1 MTKFLMGA
9 VAALALSIPALSQA
23 QSVGEHGPGACT
35 LQAKLQVKSLFI
47 VFGTTEGRGRGTI
60 ECSYADGFEESIPV
74 RVKVEGFG
82 IGLGGSDVSVR
93 LGATNIGVYNDGRA
107 LLGEYGLVKAGA
119 QIGPAGGGFAAGLT
133 ANRDGLSIPLM
144 AYAAEQEGAEVA
156 AAFGKLV
163 ITER

>member
-82 IGLGGSDVSVR
+82 IGLGGSDVSGR
-93 LGATNIGVYNDGRA
+93 RGATNS
-107 LLGEYGLVKAGA
+107 
-119 QIGPAGGGFAAGLT
+119 GGFAAGLT